1 METPTLKIKPEFA
14 EKANQILKAAFGPDA
29 FTTEEQTPPMPAYIY
44 TWRDVET
51 INGIKELPKFSDILS
66 DHEYHL
72 ANWQWEQIVKAYN
85 KLRDPNFKVDWL
97 NDDQYK
103 YWPYAILKP
112 DKSKPTGFAFS
123 FTLCHY
129 THTETYVGS
138 RLCFAHE
145 DDVLDALKKFE
156 QIYIRTRLY

>member
-1 METPTLKIKPEFA
+1 MKTLLIKEEYGDQA
-14 EKANQILKAAFGPDA
+14 EQILKAAFGPDA
-29 FTTEEQTPPMPAYIY
+29 LKISEKTEGKPTSINSFE
-44 TWRDVET
+44 DVMA
-51 INGIKELPKFSDILS
+51 INGATKQPVFTAFEDENDRSYQMAVWD
-66 DHEYHL
+66 
-72 ANWQWEQIVKAYN
+72 WEQIVKAYN
-85 KLRDPNFKVDWL
+85 KLRDPNFVVDWL

-103 YWPYAILKP
+103 YWPYAILKA

-123 FTLCHY
+123 Y
-129 THTETYVGS
+129 TGYYCTDTTTYVGS